1 MSTRLSSLI
10 CPAGE
15 FVVKSISK
23 ETTTEPV
30 TAAEEREGLLH
41 TSREQEIRNR
51 AYEIYLQ
58 RGGQPGCELEDW
70 LQAERELT
78 TI

>member
-1 MSTRLSSLI
+1 MIGSTD
-10 CPAGE
+10 P
-15 FVVKSISK
+15 
-23 ETTTEPV
+23 TEPIN
-30 TAAEEREGLLH
+30 AAEETEGLLP

-51 AYEIYLQ
+51 AYEVYYLQ

-78 TI
+78 TN